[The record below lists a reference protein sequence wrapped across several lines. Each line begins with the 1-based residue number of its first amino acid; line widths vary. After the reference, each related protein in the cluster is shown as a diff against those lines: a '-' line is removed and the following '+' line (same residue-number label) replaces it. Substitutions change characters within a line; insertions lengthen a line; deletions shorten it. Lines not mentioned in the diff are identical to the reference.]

1 MDLIDLMSTE
11 IPIDVY
17 SAVQTSISY
26 INTSACEYK
35 QHKNE
40 K

>member
-1 MDLIDLMSTE
+1 MELIDLMSTE
-11 IPIDVY
+11 IPIDVH